1 MVPKIKDAVLDECI
15 SNCKT
20 QPQNI
25 FELTKFGIRKIIGG
39 QKLSLHLKS
48 IRSKNI
54 NDTQI
59 VCMHHASWRFDG
71 PLHCAVDTQILHL
84 KVLSDSIIARF
95 TA

>member
-59 VCMHHASWRFDG
+59 VWRPVKYFG
-71 PLHCAVDTQILHL
+71 TQTRLLNQNHCWLQKLLDQT
-84 KVLSDSIIARF
+84 VL
-95 TA
+95 